1 MRSLSAVELDAC
13 IDAFKQ
19 IICAFKVLFEI
30 VCEVFTTTYHFYKET
45 KETKKASLLRFS
57 VVATALDVVLFLFLL
72 FLLLFF
78 EIHKSWRARNFPA
91 ATVGEAFSDG
101 NFSRNH
107 MRSVTKS

>member
-72 FLLLFF
+72 FF
-78 EIHKSWRARNFPA
+78 EIHKS
-91 ATVGEAFSDG
+91 
-101 NFSRNH
+101 
-107 MRSVTKS
+107 